1 MVLLKLSVNQNS
13 ATSGI
18 TTATTIA
25 TSTIRYT
32 SIGGDLGFLCL
43 ATSLAMQ
50 DGIKHRTM
58 T

>member
-1 MVLLKLSVNQNS
+1 M
-13 ATSGI
+13 ATAQA
-18 TTATTIA
+18 TTAT
-25 TSTIRYT
+25 STTLRTY
-32 SIGGDLGFLCL
+32 IGGDRGFLCL